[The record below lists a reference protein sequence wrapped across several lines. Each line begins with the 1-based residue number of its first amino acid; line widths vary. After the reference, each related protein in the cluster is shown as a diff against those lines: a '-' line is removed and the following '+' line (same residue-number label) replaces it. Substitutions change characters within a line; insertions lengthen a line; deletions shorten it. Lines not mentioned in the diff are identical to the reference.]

1 MHHRQYEGLRGTVD
15 GGRAKVVMH
24 NVKTAVSTKK
34 KIAGGVLMN
43 PGTFYVPVVYWGSP
57 PAAPLQTSEPPPP
70 LPPPESPLRGPGAG
84 AKQQQLCDEPI
95 LAMDTLKARIM
106 GAAPED
112 VKAII
117 AGVQFV
123 PRCGRGGV
131 RGTMKGAQAAGAG
144 CRQVCSHSLC
154 AGACI
159 DTFPLLTAC
168 LCRAAAFTS
177 LIQMVGG
184 RAALQK
190 AVTSLSCAWLSHML
204 PLHTWC
210 FSCAFCVPL
219 QAAKSKQPQ
228 KAVEVFES
236 MSAVNVKVRQLQS
249 APIPH
254 HCCWLLLGSNSSV
267 AC

>member
-1 MHHRQYEGLRGTVD
+1 VHHRQYEGLRGTVD

-34 KIAGGVLMN
+34 TIAGGVPMN

-84 AKQQQLCDEPI
+84 AKQQQPCDEPI

-159 DTFPLLTAC
+159 DTFPFVDC
-168 LCRAAAFTS
+168 LFVQGCSFHVAHTN
-177 LIQMVGG
+177 GG
-184 RAALQK
+184 RA
-190 AVTSLSCAWLSHML
+190 SCSAESSDITVMCMAEPHAAAAHVVLLMRLLCPSAG
-204 PLHTWC
+204 C
-210 FSCAFCVPL
+210 QV
-219 QAAKSKQPQ
+219 QAAT
-228 KAVEVFES
+228 ES
-236 MSAVNVKVRQLQS
+236 GGGV
-249 APIPH
+249 
-254 HCCWLLLGSNSSV
+254 
-267 AC
+267 